1 MIKVIPLLLVP
12 SVFLIIFLN
21 VKNLTSQ
28 IGTNFSNNLNDRDVV
43 QQEYTLEDDVKKIDK
58 SSEDFDRKS
67 EIQESENKK
76 PLEKKILEKTDKQDN
91 KRKDNLKDQIVLDD
105 IKRNLKSKELEKKVE
120 TKGSAKK
127 KKENMKKL
135 IKIQFGA
142 FSKLKNAEEQ
152 KESISNVISRKFPEF
167 RERVKISNENK
178 LHKILYELKSI
189 KKAESICKFSKSNKI
204 SCIIIKK

>member
-127 KKENMKKL
+127 KKENIKKL

>member
-127 KKENMKKL
+127 KKENIKKL

-152 KESISNVISRKFPEF
+152 NRLFQ
-167 RERVKISNENK
+167 
-178 LHKILYELKSI
+178 
-189 KKAESICKFSKSNKI
+189 
-204 SCIIIKK
+204 

>member
-28 IGTNFSNNLNDRDVV
+28 IDANLSNNYNDRDVV
-43 QQEYTLEDDVKKIDK
+43 QQEYTLEDNVKKKGK
-58 SSEDFDRKS
+58 SSEDFDKKS
-67 EIQESENKK
+67 ETQESENKK
-76 PLEKKILEKTDKQDN
+76 PLEKKILEKIDKQDN
-91 KRKDNLKDQIVLDD
+91 KGKYNSKDQIVLDNAE
-105 IKRNLKSKELEKKVE
+105 KNLKSKELEKKAE
-120 TKGSAKK
+120 TKGSTLK
-127 KKENMKKL
+127 KKENIKKS

-152 KESISNVISRKFPEF
+152 KESISSVISRKFPEF
-167 RERVKISNENK
+167 QERVKISNENK

>member
-127 KKENMKKL
+127 K
-135 IKIQFGA
+135 I
-142 FSKLKNAEEQ
+142 
-152 KESISNVISRKFPEF
+152 
-167 RERVKISNENK
+167 
-178 LHKILYELKSI
+178 
-189 KKAESICKFSKSNKI
+189 
-204 SCIIIKK
+204 

>member
-1 MIKVIPLLLVP
+1 MIKAIPLLLVP

-28 IGTNFSNNLNDRDVV
+28 IDTYLSNNSNDRDVI
-43 QQEYTLEDDVKKIDK
+43 QQEYSQENDVKKIDK
-58 SSEDFDRKS
+58 SSEDLEKKS
-67 EIQESENKK
+67 ETQESENKK
-76 PLEKKILEKTDKQDN
+76 SLEKKILKKIDNQDN
-91 KRKDNLKDQIVLDD
+91 NGKDNSKDQILLDD
-105 IKRNLKSKELEKKVE
+105 VAKNLKSKELEKKDV
-120 TKGSAKK
+120 TKGSNEK
-127 KKENMKKL
+127 KKENIKKL

>member
-67 EIQESENKK
+67 EIKKSENKK

-127 KKENMKKL
+127 KKENIKKL